1 MDSALQNRTLDS
13 IPYYLKL
20 SECLATA
27 GQPREDD
34 FETILR
40 AGFQVVINLGLY
52 KTEYAL
58 EDEEALVKGLGMG
71 YLHIPVSWDNPARED
86 LEEFFALM
94 DAMHDRKVFVHCA
107 ANKRV
112 SVFIAL
118 YRILR
123 LNWPFERAFREVYH
137 VWTPEPQWDEFITQ
151 TLDGHQ

>member
-1 MDSALQNRTLDS
+1 MDPVVHTGTLES
-13 IPYYLKL
+13 IPDYYSL
-20 SECLATA
+20 SDHLATA
-27 GQPREDD
+27 GQPGADHFD
-34 FETILR
+34 LIAR

-52 KTEYAL
+52 NTEYAL

-86 LEEFFALM
+86 LEEFFTLM
-94 DAMHDRKVFVHCA
+94 DAMRDRKVFVHCA

-123 LNWPFERAFREVYH
+123 INWPFERAFRDVYAI
-137 VWTPEPQWDEFITQ
+137 WTPEPQWDEFITQ
-151 TLDGHQ
+151 TLDGHP